1 MTAVDTQTDK
11 TPARK
16 SFTEVWVVCIG
27 HALTHWYPA
36 TFYIILPLIGNEF
49 GLNYTQIGS
58 IIAIQYAA
66 GAIANIPGGM
76 IVDSMGRKGILM
88 ALSLF
93 WIGVPYVVIG
103 YASAYWVILGCAI
116 LIGVG
121 NNLWHP
127 TAIPWLGKRFPDRK
141 GLVMSFHSMGGN
153 FGDAVAPLVIGLMLT
168 IFTWREVLVMNVVPG
183 VVMAI
188 LIMIYLG
195 RIHTADKKNESTK
208 PGEQRLKGRAYFA
221 AFGELLKSRAVL
233 LLSLSSSCRA
243 LTMSALMAFLP
254 LYLANYMGYSATAV
268 GVALFVM
275 QGAGFAAAPIAGHL
289 SDKMGRRQIIMSS
302 FSVTAVV
309 ILGMIFAGGTELFVY
324 MVALLGFF
332 LFSIRAVLQAW
343 LLDATPSN
351 MGGSAIGI
359 MFGMQAAGQAIGPY
373 CAGVLADTFGI
384 MSAFYFLAATIVIA
398 NFFVFF
404 TPVTKEEAKA

>member
-1 MTAVDTQTDK
+1 
-11 TPARK
+11 
-16 SFTEVWVVCIG
+16 
-27 HALTHWYPA
+27 
-36 TFYIILPLIGNEF
+36 
-49 GLNYTQIGS
+49 
-58 IIAIQYAA
+58 
-66 GAIANIPGGM
+66 
-76 IVDSMGRKGILM
+76 
-88 ALSLF
+88 
-93 WIGVPYVVIG
+93 
-103 YASAYWVILGCAI
+103 
-116 LIGVG
+116 
-121 NNLWHP
+121 
-127 TAIPWLGKRFPDRK
+127 
-141 GLVMSFHSMGGN
+141 
-153 FGDAVAPLVIGLMLT
+153 MLT

-195 RIHTADKKNESTK
+195 RVHTADKKNETKK

>member
-1 MTAVDTQTDK
+1 MTAVDTQTDQ

-195 RIHTADKKNESTK
+195 RVHTADKKNETKK